1 MEKSGTVLRQEQR
14 RLNAGLPG
22 LQPGSSIIQRLF
34 PPLGTRRGFTHRQ
47 PIAWANP
54 DGSLGVVLINLPDV
68 SADFP
73 LAVGDDTLN
82 CAILAPS
89 IQTYAR
95 AS

>member
-1 MEKSGTVLRQEQR
+1 MQGYPASNQG
-14 RLNAGLPG
+14 P
-22 LQPGSSIIQRLF
+22 RLF
-34 PPLGTRRGFTHRQ
+34 NGFFSPLGTRRGFTHRQ

-54 DGSLGVVLINLPDV
+54 DGSLGVVLINLPDA